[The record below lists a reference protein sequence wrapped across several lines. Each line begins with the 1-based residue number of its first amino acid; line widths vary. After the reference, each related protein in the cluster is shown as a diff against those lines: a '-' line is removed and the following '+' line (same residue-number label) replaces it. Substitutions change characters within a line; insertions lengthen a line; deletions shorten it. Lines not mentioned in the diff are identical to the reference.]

1 MLHKKR
7 CRRLFF
13 LFSLCFLFSLTIYS
27 QKLIKNKDY
36 FVSYQHDSGT
46 EEYTK
51 NAYLMFEDGKHKNYI
66 KEDVN
71 SSTLDQNYVGIW
83 NENKNLKEVHN
94 LVLAGHNIFSVFHY
108 LHQVDIG
115 QKFYVFYKFDRL
127 KYQVIEKKIIQID
140 DFQDLIETEDFRLTL
155 LTCTGN
161 PNTRLLVIAK
171 RL

>member
-71 SSTLDQNYVGIW
+71 SSTLDQ
-83 NENKNLKEVHN
+83 KK
-94 LVLAGHNIFSVFHY
+94 
-108 LHQVDIG
+108 
-115 QKFYVFYKFDRL
+115 
-127 KYQVIEKKIIQID
+127 KKIIQID

-155 LTCTGN
+155 ITCTGN